1 MKNFIEIVDKYD
13 NKHLIN
19 IRYIE
24 EVVEKTED
32 SCYIYLA
39 HNCPDAVEQDY
50 YLVKEPYDVIKMAIE
65 RKVGAKHDS

>member
-13 NKHLIN
+13 NRHLIN

-39 HNCPDAVEQDY
+39 HNCPDAVEQDF
-50 YLVKEPYDVIKMAIE
+50 
-65 RKVGAKHDS
+65 